1 MSDADE
7 AVLGKRARDDVP
19 PAPVVEES
27 DDEDIGPMPLPAGA
41 GAKKKRKGASTRA
54 GQRVCADG
62 AQCCRMKSS
71 TWTTCRAQTGTTSR
85 SCTAT
90 PSTSVS

>member
-1 MSDADE
+1 VRVAIRSRRVGRPPRDRRVLASTFDRTRTMSDADE

-41 GAKKKRKGASTRA
+41 GAKKKRKGASRRA
-54 GQRVCADG
+54 G
-62 AQCCRMKSS
+62 
-71 TWTTCRAQTGTTSR
+71 
-85 SCTAT
+85 
-90 PSTSVS
+90 